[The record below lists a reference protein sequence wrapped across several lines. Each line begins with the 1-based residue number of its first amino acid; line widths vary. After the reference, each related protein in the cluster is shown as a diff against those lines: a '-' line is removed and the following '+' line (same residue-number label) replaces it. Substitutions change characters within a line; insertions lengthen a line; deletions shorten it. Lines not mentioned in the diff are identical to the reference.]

1 MFQMLTGRECS
12 SVDLSQAASDKRPC
26 SEKHTIDEVN
36 LNAPLPFVEGVG
48 PSCQWLPAGPWKTV
62 IDFFKEQYPHV
73 HATTWTARMAKGQVV
88 DETGRRVDAKTAFR
102 VGACIFYYRELENE
116 KIIPFREQVLYQ
128 DEHILVADKPHFL
141 PVIPA
146 GKFLHETLLVRLR
159 KQRAT
164 EDLAP
169 IHRLDRET
177 AGVIL
182 FSLNRKTRGHYTSLF
197 RNHKVRKVYE
207 ALALR
212 LEESNFPMT
221 RRSRV
226 VQGEPFFRMK
236 EVPGE
241 ANSETH
247 IRVINNH
254 GSLSLYQLRPIT
266 GRKHQLRVHLAAL
279 GIPVINDKLYP
290 VLTASDDDD
299 FSRPLKLLAK
309 SISFR
314 DPLSGREHYFESG
327 TRL

>member
-1 MFQMLTGRECS
+1 MH
-12 SVDLSQAASDKRPC
+12 AA
-26 SEKHTIDEVN
+26 T
-36 LNAPLPFVEGVG
+36 
-48 PSCQWLPAGPWKTV
+48 WK
-62 IDFFKEQYPHV
+62 
-73 HATTWTARMAKGQVV
+73 ARMAKGQVM
-88 DETGRRVDAKTAFR
+88 DETGLRVDPETAFR
-102 VGACIFYYRELENE
+102 VGACVFYYRELEDE
-116 KIIPFREQVLYQ
+116 KNIPFREQVLYE

-141 PVIPA
+141 PVIPS
-146 GKFLHETLLVRLR
+146 GRFLHETLLVRLR
-159 KQRAT
+159 KERAT
-164 EDLAP
+164 EDLVP

-177 AGVIL
+177 AGVVL

-197 RNHKVRKVYE
+197 RNRRVRKVYE
-207 ALALR
+207 ALAPT
-212 LEESNFPMT
+212 LEESNFPTT

-236 EVPGE
+236 EVSGE

-247 IRVINNH
+247 INVISML
-254 GSLSLYQLRPIT
+254 GRLSLYQLLPLT
-266 GRKHQLRVHLAAL
+266 GRKHQLRLHLAAL

-290 VLTASDDDD
+290 ALAPSADDD